1 MATQGKLASITTFDT
16 SMPKKERVAA
26 VAPIINQ
33 LIEEHEA
40 STLTDGIETFQ
51 EKLMERVRAAGLAEF
66 EWILCVHIA
75 VHPDNREGAM
85 LVPIDAH
92 ALLLRMTHDGWAWTK
107 ANVVAARIPKNE
119 TGQKWIQENLKLAN
133 RSNGLLPPYIPDLLR
148 VATAR
153 GSHTSACVRIMELGA
168 RCVFEKL
175 GENGVVSKSKIIEQ
189 QPSMR
194 EPLEKGLRVEVI
206 DEDLVMAAPRL
217 MEILSRTG
225 NAGNNVF
232 REQTSLQ
239 NCMRIYTLLAASE
252 GKLDDKKL
260 CTQASLGQGDNFE
273 AKAEDLLCFV
283 RNRAGTDGAVLHS
296 LEAYER
302 ILEQKV
308 KLYPHDLKAIGKI
321 DSVRIDMFLECM
333 VKAMLNSPPNYV
345 DSVGYSTL
353 FGPQDCAKLHTKGAY
368 WKFAVDANAWMHD
381 GAMFLDAYARLDQT
395 TKIKLSS
402 EFGINLVMKVMQKK
416 ADTRKR
422 FNDINEIIHDFFN
435 NVKELS
441 PDVPTWHKLP
451 KLKDHAPA
459 AAAVQHGLREIR
471 NDGLIPNSELDR
483 RGYSVGKLLKL
494 VNDPNKD
501 AVYKITEHDA
511 SLKTC
516 TLQDKDQTP
525 FPVDRAILL
534 STYTLFTATEQ
545 EVWSVFLFIQASPLS
560 GPAPRTLGGSPK
572 KKQQKQTTFK

>member
-1 MATQGKLASITTFDT
+1 MATQGKLAYAITTFDT
-16 SMPKKERVAA
+16 SMPKKERVAT

-206 DEDLVMAAPRL
+206 DED
-217 MEILSRTG
+217 T
-225 NAGNNVF
+225 
-232 REQTSLQ
+232 
-239 NCMRIYTLLAASE
+239 
-252 GKLDDKKL
+252 
-260 CTQASLGQGDNFE
+260 
-273 AKAEDLLCFV
+273 
-283 RNRAGTDGAVLHS
+283 
-296 LEAYER
+296 
-302 ILEQKV
+302 
-308 KLYPHDLKAIGKI
+308 
-321 DSVRIDMFLECM
+321 
-333 VKAMLNSPPNYV
+333 
-345 DSVGYSTL
+345 
-353 FGPQDCAKLHTKGAY
+353 
-368 WKFAVDANAWMHD
+368 
-381 GAMFLDAYARLDQT
+381 
-395 TKIKLSS
+395 
-402 EFGINLVMKVMQKK
+402 
-416 ADTRKR
+416 
-422 FNDINEIIHDFFN
+422 
-435 NVKELS
+435 
-441 PDVPTWHKLP
+441 
-451 KLKDHAPA
+451 
-459 AAAVQHGLREIR
+459 
-471 NDGLIPNSELDR
+471 
-483 RGYSVGKLLKL
+483 
-494 VNDPNKD
+494 
-501 AVYKITEHDA
+501 
-511 SLKTC
+511 
-516 TLQDKDQTP
+516 
-525 FPVDRAILL
+525 
-534 STYTLFTATEQ
+534 
-545 EVWSVFLFIQASPLS
+545 
-560 GPAPRTLGGSPK
+560 
-572 KKQQKQTTFK
+572 